1 MKNIAIILFVIYL
14 GLAQAVR
21 FCCQG
26 SYDQNSPNEFGRV
39 RNSTCP
45 DSATFGCI
53 TERSN
58 TSTSVAMACTSNVT
72 DPEDDLCDT
81 DGCNCPPGFFI
92 AVPTNNNNVNARN
105 NTSGDPMFGEM
116 RKIMYPIMGVIFGV
130 IWVILAFIGARLP
143 LNIILLAIGFMDAV
157 FGIFLIFIPITT
169 FLGLFYIAIGAFTIA
184 ITRHRWGGDTGI
196 DFLLSLMIIV
206 FLLTGGLTFVA
217 YDWGQGSNY
226 VDQRMSSY
234 IYACDPDMNIYPNNG
249 WRSTRCGNYLYF
261 VTFCVYLLFLI
272 QPIGMIAAAFKRV
285 GRHQDTTV
293 VVNEKHTKT
302 ENKNTV

>member
-14 GLAQAVR
+14 GLAQGVR

-26 SYDQNSPNEFGRV
+26 SYDRNTQNNFGSV
-39 RNSTCP
+39 KNLTCP
-45 DSATFGCI
+45 DTATFACI
-53 TERSN
+53 TE
-58 TSTSVAMACTSNVT
+58 TDASNVGLACSTNET
-72 DPEDDLCDT
+72 DADDEVCDT
-81 DGCNCPPGFFI
+81 DGCNCPPGFFT
-92 AVPTNNNNVNARN
+92 AVPNNNNNVNANN

-130 IWVILAFIGARLP
+130 LWVILAFIGARLP
-143 LNIILLAIGFMDAV
+143 LNILLYAVGFIDAI

-169 FLGLFYIAIGAFTIA
+169 FLGLFYMAIGAFTIA

-196 DFLLSLMIIV
+196 DFTLALMTIV

-217 YDWGQGSNY
+217 YDWGQGRNY
-226 VDQRMSSY
+226 VDHRMSSY
-234 IYACDPDMNIYPNNG
+234 IFACDSDMNIRDTDNG

-261 VTFCVYLLFLI
+261 VTFCVYLLFLV

-285 GRHQDTTV
+285 GHHQDTTV